1 MKGKLEN
8 LFFRKFQ
15 YIDLGNEY
23 TPEENESKGNVQIKN
38 IQSGFNQKDSSFN
51 GLFSLNIVNDL
62 FFLTLEVHGEVTF
75 PSDSL
80 PDDISN
86 KQDILEEI
94 IFNSL
99 ELISKETNNR
109 LNEFLKWSPTQLE
122 ESIEF
127 WKLNKIHR

>member
-38 IQSGFNQKDSSFN
+38 IQSGFNQKDSSFK

-62 FFLTLEVHGEVTF
+62 LF
-75 PSDSL
+75 
-80 PDDISN
+80 
-86 KQDILEEI
+86 
-94 IFNSL
+94 
-99 ELISKETNNR
+99 
-109 LNEFLKWSPTQLE
+109 
-122 ESIEF
+122 
-127 WKLNKIHR
+127 

>member
-38 IQSGFNQKDSSFN
+38 IQSGFNQKDSSFK

-75 PSDSL
+75 PSGSL

-86 KQDILEEI
+86 KQDVLEEI